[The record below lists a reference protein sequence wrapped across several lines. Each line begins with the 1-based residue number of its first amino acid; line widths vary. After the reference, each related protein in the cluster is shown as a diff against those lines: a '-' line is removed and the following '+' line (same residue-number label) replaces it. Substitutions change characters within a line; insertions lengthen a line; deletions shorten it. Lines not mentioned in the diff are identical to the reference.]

1 MLIAFIVLWFFT
13 LGAGV
18 MLWQIMEK
26 RKWKKFI
33 DTVIP
38 IKDTITISINGKDY
52 EYNPTENF
60 EEFMRNITKPL
71 DK

>member
-1 MLIAFIVLWFFT
+1 MLIAFVCFWFFS
-13 LGAGV
+13 LGALM

-26 RKWKKFI
+26 RKWQKFV
-33 DTVIP
+33 DATIP
-38 IKDTITISINGKDY
+38 LKDTITISINGKDY

-60 EEFMRNITKPL
+60 EEFMKNITKPL